1 MILNALFFI
10 TNKINDFFV
19 SLGKRKCHMKKILL
33 LIIAV
38 SLLVPGFSLSARTLF
53 NNGWKFSLGDASS
66 KEKDF
71 THGTE
76 YFTYICKV
84 NSNDHNRGPAWG
96 GYDDSSWQTVNLPHD
111 WAVDLPYSGDASHS
125 HGYKCIGWKYP
136 QNSVGWYRKHFT
148 VPQEDRGKEI
158 GIEFEGIFR
167 DAEVFCNGIYLGHER
182 SGYNVQYYNL
192 TDVLDYGAENVI
204 TVRCDAS
211 LEEGWYYEGAGI
223 YRNVWLHIGGYRPQE
238 GPGARD
244 FRFDPDRGFL
254 LDGQRVQLRGCDIHL
269 DAAGVGVAVPKELW
283 RYRLGILKEYGF
295 NCIRSSHNPASEDML
310 DLCDEMG
317 FFVIDENRYFGS
329 NEEQLAGLENMI
341 VHHRHHPCII
351 AWSVGNEEWSVEW
364 DERGTAMAKAMRDRA
379 YRADPTRPATYGSSG
394 GQAPNYGVEL
404 FGYNYIRQN
413 PIDRNHVEHP
423 LNCAVGTEET
433 TGCGTRGEYSTVP
446 EQGWMLSLNRKDSI
460 DHIETGWRFY
470 KERPWLA
477 GLCYWTGFDYRGE
490 PNPMVWPATGS
501 QFGIF
506 DYCGFP
512 KDEAYYLKSWWTDEP
527 VLHIC
532 GPAEGHVRVYSNCD
546 KVELFQGKKSLGRKT
561 MPRDGHLDW
570 EISDKNATFTAKGYS
585 KGRKTLTDIFP
596 ERIEGTTLKASKTL
610 LKADGQDVA
619 IIDITSAEP
628 CLRVA
633 VEGATFLGWGNGNP
647 GFKEV
652 ERPLEGNSL
661 SIKTFNGRAQVLVRS
676 IEGVCGP
683 VKVTVGDKSLS
694 LVSE

>member
-1 MILNALFFI
+1 
-10 TNKINDFFV
+10 
-19 SLGKRKCHMKKILL
+19 
-33 LIIAV
+33 
-38 SLLVPGFSLSARTLF
+38 
-53 NNGWKFSLGDASS
+53 
-66 KEKDF
+66 
-71 THGTE
+71 
-76 YFTYICKV
+76 
-84 NSNDHNRGPAWG
+84 
-96 GYDDSSWQTVNLPHD
+96 
-111 WAVDLPYSGDASHS
+111 
-125 HGYKCIGWKYP
+125 
-136 QNSVGWYRKHFT
+136 
-148 VPQEDRGKEI
+148 
-158 GIEFEGIFR
+158 
-167 DAEVFCNGIYLGHER
+167 
-182 SGYNVQYYNL
+182 
-192 TDVLDYGAENVI
+192 
-204 TVRCDAS
+204 
-211 LEEGWYYEGAGI
+211 
-223 YRNVWLHIGGYRPQE
+223 
-238 GPGARD
+238 
-244 FRFDPDRGFL
+244 
-254 LDGQRVQLRGCDIHL
+254 
-269 DAAGVGVAVPKELW
+269 
-283 RYRLGILKEYGF
+283 
-295 NCIRSSHNPASEDML
+295 
-310 DLCDEMG
+310 
-317 FFVIDENRYFGS
+317 
-329 NEEQLAGLENMI
+329 MI

-413 PIDRNHVEHP
+413 PIDKNHVEHP

-585 KGRKTLTDIFP
+585 KGKKTLTDIFP

-628 CLRVA
+628 CLSVI

-661 SIKTFNGRAQVLVRS
+661 SIRTFNGRAQVLVRS